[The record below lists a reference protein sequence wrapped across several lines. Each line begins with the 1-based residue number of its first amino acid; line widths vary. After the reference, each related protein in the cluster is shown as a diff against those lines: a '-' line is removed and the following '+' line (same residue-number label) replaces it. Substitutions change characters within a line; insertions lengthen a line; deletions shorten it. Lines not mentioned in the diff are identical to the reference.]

1 MDEIKR
7 LEKIARL
14 LEPDAEQQDAA
25 FRRVTDHAQDYLASI
40 AEAPA
45 YAARADNGRTPRQK

>member
-1 MDEIKR
+1 MEEIKR

-40 AEAPA
+40 AETPA